1 MDIYARDNVDASVAQ
16 VALDVSNYKTT
27 AMDETNVHRE
37 YMVREACQQ
46 YRDYYE
52 SDAEEHGFFEYL
64 DNLTNRDRIRF
75 MEIGEDFS
83 LSKDPPT
90 MLTNGEMKEY
100 GMIPKREFNP
110 ELSAF
115 SNLTLDLLDFKDRVR
130 PQARDMALFDASRP
144 YQRAAANLENISKM
158 DENDEFRRYLNEK
171 DDQTD
176 EDRKMLKM
184 MDHNATLSMEDK
196 KRSFVSMIEQNKG
209 RSVDDL
215 MANLVENF
223 VDANQ
228 TVEEGYSS
236 IEIPAETDSEQVHAA
251 EAEPVI
257 EEAVEAAEAEP
268 VIEEVVEEAAE
279 EATPKDNQEDE
290 EKK

>member
-1 MDIYARDNVDASVAQ
+1 MDIYARDNMDASVAQ

-83 LSKDPPT
+83 LSKDPT
-90 MLTNGEMKEY
+90 VMMSADGEMKEY

-144 YQRAAANLENISKM
+144 YQRAPANLENVSKM
-158 DENDEFRRYLNEK
+158 NEDDAFRRYLNEK
-171 DDQTD
+171 DEQTD

-184 MDHNATLSMEDK
+184 MDHNATLNEADK
-196 KRSFVSMIEQNKG
+196 KKAFVSMMEQNNGK
-209 RSVDDL
+209 SVDDM

-251 EAEPVI
+251 EAVE
-257 EEAVEAAEAEP
+257 EEAA
-268 VIEEVVEEAAE
+268 EEVVEEAAE
-279 EATPKDNQEDE
+279 EAVEDE